1 MPSQTAS
8 SLQAAFPKVPSLLSR
23 DNPQILT
30 VAHRGLWTHAP
41 ENSLAAIRDAIAAG
55 VEIVEIDAQ
64 ATADGMLVIIHDDTL
79 DRTSTGTGIAAEL
92 PFATIRQARLRAGG
106 GGVDAHVTQEAIPT
120 LAEALEEARGR
131 IAVNIDTKFARDLP
145 SIAAEV
151 RRLSMEDQVIL
162 KTTVDP
168 ASEHFPIRDADWF
181 GIIPHM
187 PMFSVRPGLFAE
199 DLRRIAPLAAPMI
212 EVRFADIADLAAGRE
227 ELERQNIRLWI
238 NTLDVSHCLDFN
250 DSRAAENPEAVWGA
264 LSDAGVGAIQTDTIV
279 AFKNWL
285 SRPHTHGASL

>member
-1 MPSQTAS
+1 MSSQTAS
-8 SLQAAFPKVPSLLSR
+8 SIQPIFPNVPSLLSR

-64 ATADGMLVIIHDDTL
+64 ATADGMLVVIHDDTL
-79 DRTSTGTGIAAEL
+79 DRTSTGTGIAAQL
-92 PFATIRQARLRAGG
+92 PFATIRQARLRSGG
-106 GGVDAHVTQEAIPT
+106 GGIGAHVTQEAIPT

-145 SIAAEV
+145 LIAAEV

-162 KTTVDP
+162 KTPVDP

-181 GIIPHM
+181 GVIPHM

-250 DSRAAENPEAVWGA
+250 DSRAAENPEAVWGMLA
-264 LSDAGVGAIQTDTIV
+264 DAGVGAIQTDTIAV
-279 AFKNWL
+279 FKNWL
-285 SRPHTHGASL
+285 SRPRTNGASL

>member
-8 SLQAAFPKVPSLLSR
+8 SIEPSFPTVLPLVSR
-23 DNPQILT
+23 DNRQILT

-41 ENSLAAIRDAIAAG
+41 ENSLASIRDAIAAG

-64 ATADGMLVIIHDDTL
+64 ATADGKLVVIHDDTL
-79 DRTSTGTGIAAEL
+79 NRTSTGSGIVAEL
-92 PFATIRQARLRAGG
+92 AFVTIRQAQLHDNDGG
-106 GGVDAHVTQEAIPT
+106 PDAKVTQEIVPT

-145 SIAAEV
+145 LIAAEV
-151 RRLSMEDQVIL
+151 RRLSMQDQVIL
-162 KTTVDP
+162 KTPVDP
-168 ASEHFPIRDADWF
+168 ASEDFQIRDADWF
-181 GIIPHM
+181 GSIPHM
-187 PMFSVRPGLFAE
+187 PMFSNRPGLFAE

-227 ELERQNIRLWI
+227 ELDRQNIRLWI

-250 DSRAAENPEAVWGA
+250 DSRAAENPEAVWGVLA
-264 LSDAGVGAIQTDTIV
+264 DAGVGAIQTDTI
-279 AFKNWL
+279 AIFKNWL
-285 SRPHTHGASL
+285 SRPRATGASL

>member
-8 SLQAAFPKVPSLLSR
+8 SIAPAFPNVLPLVSR

-30 VAHRGLWTHAP
+30 VAHRGLWTYAP
-41 ENSLAAIRDAIAAG
+41 ENSITAIRDAIAAG

-64 ATADGMLVIIHDDTL
+64 ASADGTLVVIHDDTL
-79 DRTSTGTGIAAEL
+79 DRTSTGMGIVEEL
-92 PFATIRQARLRAGG
+92 PFATIRQARLRNNGG
-106 GGVDAHVTQEAIPT
+106 GADAEVTQEFVPT

-145 SIAAEV
+145 AIAAEV
-151 RRLSMEDQVIL
+151 RRLSMQDQAIL
-162 KTTVDP
+162 KTPVDP
-168 ASEHFPIRDADWF
+168 ASGHFPIRDAEWF

-187 PMFSVRPGLFAE
+187 PMFSVRPGRFAE

-212 EVRFADIADLAAGRE
+212 EVRFADITDLMEGRE

-250 DSRAAENPEAVWGA
+250 DSRAAENPEAVWGMLA
-264 LSDAGVGAIQTDTIV
+264 DAGVGAIQTDTIAV
-279 AFKNWL
+279 FKDWL
-285 SRPHTHGASL
+285 SRPRTTGASL

>member
-8 SLQAAFPKVPSLLSR
+8 SIQPIFPNVPSLLSR

-30 VAHRGLWTHAP
+30 IAHRGLWTRAP
-41 ENSLAAIRDAIAAG
+41 ENSIPAIRDAIAAG

-64 ATADGMLVIIHDDTL
+64 ASADGKLVIIHDDTL
-79 DRTSTGTGIAAEL
+79 DRTSTGTGIVAEL

-106 GGVDAHVTQEAIPT
+106 GGADANVTLEIIPT
-120 LAEALEEARGR
+120 LAEALEEARDR
-131 IAVNIDTKFARDLP
+131 IAVNIDTKFARDLA

-162 KTTVDP
+162 KTPVDP
-168 ASEHFPIRDADWF
+168 ASEHFPILDADWF
-181 GIIPHM
+181 GAIPHM

-227 ELERQNIRLWI
+227 ELARQNIRLWI

-250 DSRAAENPEAVWGA
+250 DSRAGENPEAVWGI
-264 LSDAGVGAIQTDTIV
+264 LVDAGVGAIQTDTIA
-279 AFKNWL
+279 AFKSWL
-285 SRPHTHGASL
+285 SHPRKTGAPL

>member
-8 SLQAAFPKVPSLLSR
+8 SIQPSFPTVLPLVSR
-23 DNPQILT
+23 DNRQILT

-41 ENSLAAIRDAIAAG
+41 ENSLASIRDAIAAG

-64 ATADGMLVIIHDDTL
+64 ATADGKLVVIHDDTL
-79 DRTSTGTGIAAEL
+79 NRTSTGSGIVADLAFVTL
-92 PFATIRQARLRAGG
+92 RKARLRDNDGG
-106 GGVDAHVTQEAIPT
+106 PDAKVTQEIVPT

-145 SIAAEV
+145 LIAAEV
-151 RRLSMEDQVIL
+151 RRLSMQDQVIL
-162 KTTVDP
+162 KTPVDP
-168 ASEHFPIRDADWF
+168 ASEDFQIRDADWF
-181 GIIPHM
+181 GSIPHM
-187 PMFSVRPGLFAE
+187 PMFSIRPGLFAE

-250 DSRAAENPEAVWGA
+250 DSRAAENPEAVWGVLA
-264 LSDAGVGAIQTDTIV
+264 DAGVGAIQTDTI
-279 AFKNWL
+279 AIFKNWL
-285 SRPHTHGASL
+285 SRPRTTGASL